1 MIWAIISELS
11 FLGSDWRD
19 FCLSCAVATSNI
31 AHFVSIEQN
40 IDYFYHKPISTEKTM
55 KSNHRLF
62 QGSIVA
68 LVTPMKD
75 DGQIDY
81 TALCRL
87 IDWHIECGTS
97 GLVIMGTTGE
107 SATVTEQE
115 HFKIVETAITHS
127 DKRIPII
134 AGCSSP
140 ATQKTIEL
148 AKSLNVLNP
157 DAFLC
162 VTPYYIKAMQEGLYR
177 HFSEVADAC
186 HSPVL
191 LYNVPSR
198 TACDLENETVI
209 KLANNSNIVGI
220 KDAVGDIQRSKELID
235 GLGDNF
241 CLLSGDDPTAYEF
254 IKSGGVGVITVTGNV
269 VPDKMSQWCNLLLE
283 GEILESKVIFDN
295 LMPLHEAMFVESN
308 PMPAK
313 WALKKLAKIESGIRL
328 PLTQPSIDA
337 QQRIKRAMQQCG
349 IL

>member
-1 MIWAIISELS
+1 MSA
-11 FLGSDWRD
+11 
-19 FCLSCAVATSNI
+19 
-31 AHFVSIEQN
+31 
-40 IDYFYHKPISTEKTM
+40 
-55 KSNHRLF
+55 NHRLF

-75 DGQIDY
+75 DGHIDY
-81 TALCRL
+81 AGLCRL

-107 SATVTEQE
+107 SATITEQE
-115 HFKIVETAITHS
+115 HFKIVETAIAHS

-140 ATQKTIEL
+140 ATQKAVIL
-148 AKSLNVLNP
+148 AKSLNVLKP

-162 VTPYYIKAMQEGLYR
+162 VTPYYVKALQEGLYR
-177 HFSEVADAC
+177 HFSEVAEVC
-186 HSPVL
+186 QSPVL

-198 TACDLENETVI
+198 TACDLRNETVI

-220 KDAVGDIQRSKELID
+220 KDAVGDISRSKDLIESI
-235 GLGDNF
+235 GSHF

-254 IKSGGVGVITVTGNV
+254 MKSGGVGVITVTGNV
-269 VPDKMSQWCNLLLE
+269 APDKMNRWCKLLLE
-283 GEILESKVIFDN
+283 GEMVESKVISDS
-295 LMPLHEAMFVESN
+295 LKPLHDAMFIESN

-313 WALKKLAKIESGIRL
+313 WALNRLERIEAGIRL
-328 PLTQPSIDA
+328 PLTQPSIEA
-337 QQRIKRAMQQCG
+337 QHVIEKAMLKCG